1 MNLEINNLN
10 KQYKNFSLNNININV
25 PKGKIVGF
33 IGENGSGKTTTI
45 KAILNLIKID
55 NGNIKIFNK
64 NINKLTK
71 KDKELIGVVLDD
83 SFFSNILKVDDINNL
98 MKHFYS
104 NWDESLYYEYINEFK
119 LPKNLPF
126 KEYSSGMKMKLKV
139 ICAISHKPKLLILDE
154 PTNGLDPIFRYEIL
168 NIFEK
173 FVSNKEN
180 SIFMSSHITSDLDY
194 VADNIV
200 LINNGNILLD
210 MKKDELFNKYG
221 VVECNIEDFK
231 NIDTYTYN
239 LKYKDIYLLFIED
252 KNTFNKK
259 YPKLIINKPTIEQLL
274 LLFIKG
280 EKNEIN

>member
-119 LPKNLPF
+119 LPKNLSF

-221 VVECNIEDFK
+221 IVECNIEDFK

-239 LKYKDIYLLFIED
+239 LKYKDIYLLLIED
-252 KNTFNKK
+252 KNTFKKK
-259 YPKLIINKPTIEQLL
+259 YPKLIINKPTIERLL

-280 EKNEIN
+280 EK

>member
-10 KQYKNFSLNNININV
+10 KKYKNFSLNNININV

-71 KDKELIGVVLDD
+71 KDKELIGIVLDD
-83 SFFSNILKVDDINNL
+83 SFFSNILNVDDINNL

-126 KEYSSGMKMKLKV
+126 KEFSSGMKMKLKV

-194 VADNIV
+194 IADNIV
-200 LINNGNILLD
+200 LINNGTILLD

-231 NIDTYTYN
+231 NIDTYTY
-239 LKYKDIYLLFIED
+239 
-252 KNTFNKK
+252 
-259 YPKLIINKPTIEQLL
+259 KL
-274 LLFIKG
+274 
-280 EKNEIN
+280 